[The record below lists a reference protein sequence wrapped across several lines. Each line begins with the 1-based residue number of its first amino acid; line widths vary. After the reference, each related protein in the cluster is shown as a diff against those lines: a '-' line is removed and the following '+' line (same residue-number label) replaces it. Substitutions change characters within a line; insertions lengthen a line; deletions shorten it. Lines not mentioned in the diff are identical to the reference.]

1 MELKKIAVIG
11 AGGTGVA
18 LSAILASRGHEIY
31 FADAPCNQH
40 ILNDAA
46 RKGALCARGTI
57 TCEGRPALITADIG
71 EAVRQAELVICCTI
85 SNRDEEI
92 ARAIAP
98 WLEERHAVLIGA
110 GNGGSII
117 YHRVLEECGKGNI
130 LTAETA
136 GNFFPARIT
145 GPGEATVGLP
155 LAPKGVTA
163 FPPARAAE
171 AARRF
176 CGVWE
181 LSPCGSM
188 FEALF
193 NGPNLICHS
202 AGCVLNVSAISR
214 SGGTFN
220 LFTDGLSE
228 EFLNVTDALWQE
240 KARVYAAMGCTPSP
254 APRNMLAGV
263 MDTGNEDYRYF
274 RLMGG
279 PDSIAHRYITEDVPN
294 LLCFFLSF
302 ARAAGVQVPLFE
314 GIAGLLSAAAGQDF
328 YAEGRTLE
336 NLGWADLSRE
346 ELRALFH
353 A

>member
-1 MELKKIAVIG
+1 M
-11 AGGTGVA
+11 A
-18 LSAILASRGHEIY
+18 LSAILASRGHEVY

-40 ILNDAA
+40 ILDDAA
-46 RKGALCARGTI
+46 QRGALCTKGTI
-57 TCEGRPALITADIG
+57 TCEGRPALVTTDIG
-71 EAVRQAELVICCTI
+71 EAVRRSELVVCCTV

-98 WLEERHAVLIGA
+98 WLEKRHAVLIGA

-117 YHRVLEECGKGNI
+117 YHRILAACGKGDI

-163 FPPARAAE
+163 FPPTRAAE
-171 AARRF
+171 AARLF
-176 CGVWE
+176 CEVWE
-181 LSPCGSM
+181 LSPCESM

-214 SGGTFN
+214 SAGGFN

-228 EFLNVTDALWQE
+228 ELLNVTDALWQE
-240 KARVYAAMGCTPSP
+240 KARVYAAMGCTASP

-263 MDTGNEDYRYF
+263 MDLGNEEYQDF
-274 RLMGG
+274 RRMGG
-279 PDSIAHRYITEDVPN
+279 PDSMTHRYITEDVPN
-294 LLCFFLSF
+294 LLCFFISF
-302 ARAAGVQVPLFE
+302 ARAVGVKVPLFE

-336 NLGWADLSRE
+336 NLGWGNLSRE
-346 ELRALFH
+346 ELIALFH
-353 A
+353 V

>member
-1 MELKKIAVIG
+1 MKKIAVIG

-18 LSAILASRGHEIY
+18 LSAILASRGHAVY

-40 ILNDAA
+40 ILDVAA
-46 RKGALCARGTI
+46 RVGALHAKGTVI
-57 TCEGRPALITADIG
+57 CEGRPAGITADIG
-71 EAVRQAELVICCTI
+71 EAVRQAELVVCCTV

-92 ARAIAP
+92 ALAIAP
-98 WLEERHAVLIGA
+98 WLEARHAVLIGA
-110 GNGGSII
+110 GNGASIV
-117 YHRVLEECGKGNI
+117 YHRVLDACGKGDI

-155 LAPKGVTA
+155 LGPKGVTA

-176 CGVWE
+176 SEVWM
-181 LSPCGSM
+181 LTPCESM

-202 AGCVLNVSAISR
+202 AGCALNVSAISR
-214 SGGTFN
+214 SSGNFN

-228 EFLNVTDALWQE
+228 ELLNVTDVLWQE
-240 KARVYAAMGCTPSP
+240 KARVYEAMGCVPSP
-254 APRNMLAGV
+254 APRPMLAGV
-263 MDTGNEDYRYF
+263 MDPDDETYRYF

-279 PDSIAHRYITEDVPN
+279 PGSMEHRYITEDVPN

-302 ARAAGVQVPLFE
+302 ARTLGVRTPLFE

-328 YAEGRTLE
+328 YAGGRTLE
-336 NLGWADLSRE
+336 NLGWVGLGRE
-346 ELRALFH
+346 ELIALFH

>member
-1 MELKKIAVIG
+1 M
-11 AGGTGVA
+11 A
-18 LSAILASRGHEIY
+18 LSAILASRGHEVY
-31 FADAPCNQH
+31 FADAPCNQP
-40 ILNDAA
+40 ILDEAA
-46 RKGALCARGTI
+46 QKGTLCTTGTFA
-57 TCEGRPALITADIG
+57 CEGRPALITSDIG
-71 EAVRQAELVICCTI
+71 EAVRQSELVVCCTI

-92 ARAIAP
+92 AHAIAP

-110 GNGGSII
+110 GNGASIV
-117 YHRVLEECGKGNI
+117 YHRVLEDCGKGDI

-145 GPGEATVGLP
+145 GPGESTIGLP

-171 AARRF
+171 AAQRF
-176 CGVWE
+176 SEVWE
-181 LSPCGSM
+181 LTPCESM

-202 AGCVLNVSAISR
+202 AGCVLNVSAMSR
-214 SGGTFN
+214 SGGQFN

-240 KARVYAAMGCTPSP
+240 KARVYEAMGCKPSP

-263 MDTGNEDYRYF
+263 MDTSNEDYRYF
-274 RLMGG
+274 RLMDG
-279 PDSIAHRYITEDVPN
+279 PGSITHRYITEDVPN

-302 ARAAGVQVPLFE
+302 ARAMGVQVPLFE
-314 GIAGLLSAAAGQDF
+314 GIAGLLSAAAGHDF

-336 NLGWADLSRE
+336 NLGWTNLTSE
-346 ELRALFH
+346 EVRALFH